1 MLTPHPTL
9 RSSDVFAR
17 VKNDPRALCV
27 QDTLHLTYNARGALH
42 QLLQIIPEHK
52 GSVILLP
59 AFHCTAL
66 VEPVAH
72 SRFEAVFYR
81 IKPDL
86 SVDVDDLRAKL
97 TSKVA
102 LVVVV
107 HFFGFLTDLT
117 ALFELRERCGCY
129 LLEDCAHSFLT
140 LDAGN
145 PIGARGDFSIYSYY
159 KTVPSLFGGGLR
171 INSRQLAVPPPYKTI
186 SLRDSAI
193 MGKRLIEQI
202 VENAEDGVLKR
213 SVQYLETC
221 RVARKRAASTNAAP
235 PAVSEFID
243 NPYLFRDDFAVAR
256 MPALSKRIVMSA
268 DWQSIVA
275 ARRRNY
281 ELLSATL
288 KENPLLQ
295 KLFPELPS
303 DVCPWA
309 YPVLLR
315 DRARF
320 EHQLRS
326 QGVPLFTFGEVLHPL
341 LEQSDTSTW
350 SDAQKLSRQLLALP
364 IHQDLSTQD
373 VMHYAERINNFFEH
387 VRAVPSDQVSAVA
400 GAPGASV

>member
-9 RSSDVFAR
+9 RSSNVFAR
-17 VKNDPRALCV
+17 VKNDPRALCIR
-27 QDTLHLTYNARGALH
+27 DTLHLTYNARGALH
-42 QLLQIIPEHK
+42 QLLQVIPEHK
-52 GSVILLP
+52 GNVVLLP

-86 SVDVDDLRAKL
+86 SIDVDDLRAKL
-97 TSKVA
+97 TPRVA

-107 HFFGFLTDLT
+107 HFFGFPTDLT
-117 ALFELRERCGCY
+117 ALFELRERAGWY

-140 LDAGN
+140 LDAGH
-145 PIGARGDFSIYSYY
+145 PIGSRGDFSIYSYY

-171 INSRQLAVPPPYKTI
+171 INSRQLAVPPPYKTT

-193 MGKRLIEQI
+193 ISKRLIEQ
-202 VENAEDGVLKR
+202 VLENAEDSVLKR
-213 SVQYLETC
+213 GVQHLETR
-221 RVARKRAASTNAAP
+221 RVARKRPEGTNSAP
-235 PAVSEFID
+235 PAASEFID
-243 NPYLFRDDFAVAR
+243 NPYFFREDFALAK

-268 DWQSIVA
+268 NWQSILST
-275 ARRRNY
+275 RRRNY

-288 KENPLLQ
+288 KGNPLLQ
-295 KLFPELPS
+295 KVFPDLPS

-309 YPVLLR
+309 YPVLLQ

-341 LEQSDTSTW
+341 LQRSDVSTR
-350 SDAQKLSRQLLALP
+350 SDAENLSRQLLALP
-364 IHQDLSTQD
+364 VHQDLSVQD
-373 VMHYAERINNFFEH
+373 VTHYAELINQFFARMPA
-387 VRAVPSDQVSAVA
+387 VSLDRASALA
-400 GAPGASV
+400 GTLGTSE